1 MGCKNLK
8 YDRKLLEKAVE
19 IYPKEKGRNF
29 VLASKLSQKQL
40 SAAIKHID
48 KYIKPEDVVAF
59 LDSTLFSSGKEGVIL
74 TLEKIASS
82 DSVSSAA
89 YFENFVKA
97 ESNLSELTVWYSEN
111 TRRRIKI
118 KTYAKETAALLNTIA
133 KLRDEEGNS
142 APLKTEEIKPEPPK
156 YAPVPKPVPKEKVE
170 PAVKIDMDE
179 FRKFLEMEKTEKIK
193 ENPAPV
199 KTEEPVKPI
208 AEETPKKE
216 EILVPDIS
224 EDRLFFT
231 GMESYKARMMD
242 YAFAY
247 LKKSAEKGYEPA
259 YYHLGKMYYA
269 GEGTKIDCEKAYFW
283 LKKSAE
289 EKFEPALCLC
299 AEMILCGHLG
309 EGKEKE
315 AVEYLDTAISGGST
329 KAKEL
334 ESRFYY
340 VCDKIHREKK
350 AEEEAKAAEKLK
362 ANLAAREEIKKKRR
376 EYRVYL
382 DGALSGDSR
391 AMLELADICEEEGNE
406 CYSEEKLFE
415 AFFWAVFAAEDGN
428 HMAIKKVGEMLEN
441 GTGVPV
447 HFGKAIEWY
456 SKTPYAMTERDILA
470 MDVKSGCLEEI
481 PDPESY
487 EDFIATCSVE
497 GEGLCE
503 LAFSYEE
510 KLEGFMKLFVAAAL
524 GDPDAQYGLGKI
536 YYNGFDFVDPN
547 PAKAKH
553 WLAKAVNNKNSDALE
568 FLRKIR

>member
-1 MGCKNLK
+1 VPKP
-8 YDRKLLEKAVE
+8 A
-19 IYPKEKGRNF
+19 PKEK
-29 VLASKLSQKQL
+29 A
-40 SAAIKHID
+40 
-48 KYIKPEDVVAF
+48 
-59 LDSTLFSSGKEGVIL
+59 
-74 TLEKIASS
+74 
-82 DSVSSAA
+82 
-89 YFENFVKA
+89 
-97 ESNLSELTVWYSEN
+97 
-111 TRRRIKI
+111 
-118 KTYAKETAALLNTIA
+118 
-133 KLRDEEGNS
+133 
-142 APLKTEEIKPEPPK
+142 
-156 YAPVPKPVPKEKVE
+156 E

-193 ENPAPV
+193 ESPAPV

-208 AEETPKKE
+208 AEEAPKKE

-231 GMESYKARMMD
+231 GLESYKARMMD

-376 EYRVYL
+376 EYRIYL

-391 AMLELADICEEEGNE
+391 AMLELADICEEEGND

-415 AFFWAVFAAEDGN
+415 AFFWAVFAAEEGN

-536 YYNGFDFVDPN
+536 YYNGFDFADPN

-553 WLAKAVNNKNSDALE
+553 WLAKAANNKNSDALE